1 MTRQPLTPAQRSL
14 RARIAANAR
23 IAKPGYDPKTAMS
36 KAQAARLAKYEAQ
49 VDPEGKLTPEAR
61 ADKVRLAMKVDMDR
75 VRLKASRTVTAKNAN
90 KKEAA

>member
-23 IAKPGYDPKTAMS
+23 IARPDYDAKAVMS
-36 KAQAARLAKYEAQ
+36 KARAARLAKYEAQ
-49 VDPEGKLTPEAR
+49 VDPEGKLTPQAR
-61 ADKVRLAMKVDMDR
+61 TEKAHLAMKVDMDR
-75 VRLKASRTVTAKNAN
+75 IRLKASRTLTAKNAN